1 MHMVINRQIYKN
13 GIVLE
18 VISCRNMQDT
28 VGSDH
33 ITLLQGRLFGMVDCS
48 ALGIVSLQ
56 VSSQSFS
63 GLL

>member
-33 ITLLQGRLFGMVDCS
+33 ITLLQGRLFDMVDCS
-48 ALGIVSLQ
+48 ALGVVSLQ